1 MQCPS
6 CGFENVSSSTY
17 CEECGTLLNLPPY
30 AVDQTEYHAPQTEYG
45 AYNPPSPPPL
55 NGNNALPEYNE
66 LPPPPPPTEYSS
78 YGMQSQAFTNQQ
90 FISRPGLAISSAI
103 LYFIGALIAALGLLV
118 TVTTFSTSALTGGI
132 ALLLGIVLLIV
143 SIIVFIRRRGR
154 FPLLRWWQRILWILG
169 ATLVGFIALIIEAI
183 IAPGPI
189 VTNYI
194 IGCVFILYGFAWAAI
209 AIW

>member
-6 CGFENVSSSTY
+6 CGFENASSSTY
-17 CEECGTLLNLPPY
+17 CEECGTLLSAPPY

-55 NGNNALPEYNE
+55 NGNNALPDYNE

-90 FISRPGLAISSAI
+90 FISRPGLAIFSAI
-103 LYFIGALIAALGLLV
+103 LYFMGALIAALGLLV

-143 SIIVFIRRRGR
+143 SIIVFIRIRGR
-154 FPLLRWWQRILWILG
+154 FPLLRWWQRILWIVAITVG
-169 ATLVGFIALIIEAI
+169 GFIVLIIETI
-183 IAPGPI
+183 LVPNPT
-189 VTNYI
+189 VTNFF
-194 IGCVFILYGFAWAAI
+194 IGCIFILYGLAWAAI
-209 AIW
+209 AVW

>member
-154 FPLLRWWQRILWILG
+154 FPLLRWWQRILWIVAITVG
-169 ATLVGFIALIIEAI
+169 GFIVLIIETI
-183 IAPGPI
+183 LVPNPT
-189 VTNYI
+189 VTNFF
-194 IGCVFILYGFAWAAI
+194 IGCIFILYGLAWAAI
-209 AIW
+209 AVW